1 MVFEK
6 VQEIIAEHLGLDVD
20 EVAFESNIKNDLD
33 ADSLDEVE
41 IVMELEDAFD
51 IEIPD
56 EDASRFVT
64 VEDIVKYVEGLI

>member
-6 VQEIIAEHLGLDVD
+6 VQEIIAEQLRLDVD
-20 EVAFESNIKNDLD
+20 EVTLEANIKGDLE
-33 ADSLDEVE
+33 ADSLDAVE
-41 IVMELEDAFD
+41 ICIALEDAFD
-51 IEIPD
+51 IEVPD